1 VSTSDGKG
9 TKSADGGGHRQGKET
24 GHAREE
30 ELADWRADRNAVY
43 QLAAHTVGAGAPCGC
58 RRINRADLVSAYLPH
73 KLLTL
78 LECVGVSSSDG
89 Q

>member
-1 VSTSDGKG
+1 MPGRLD
-9 TKSADGGGHRQGKET
+9 
-24 GHAREE
+24 EE
-30 ELADWRADRNAVY
+30 EPADWRADRNAVY
-43 QLAAHTVGAGAPCGC
+43 QPAAHTVGAGAPCGC
-58 RRINRADLVSAYLPH
+58 RRINRADLVSPYLPR

>member
-1 VSTSDGKG
+1 MPERLD
-9 TKSADGGGHRQGKET
+9 
-24 GHAREE
+24 EE
-30 ELADWRADRNAVY
+30 EVADCRADRDALY
-43 QLAAHTVGAGAPCGC
+43 QLAAHTAGAGAPCGC
-58 RRINRADLVSAYLPH
+58 RRINRTDLVSAYLPR